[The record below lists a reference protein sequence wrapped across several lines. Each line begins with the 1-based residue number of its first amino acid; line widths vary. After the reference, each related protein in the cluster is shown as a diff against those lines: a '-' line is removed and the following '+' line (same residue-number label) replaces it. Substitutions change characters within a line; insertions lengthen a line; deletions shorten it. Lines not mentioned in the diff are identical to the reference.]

1 MPTIRSVACALSAVA
16 AQLVSAKDW
25 DSPAYNYLYQFP
37 MPIAPIKEP
46 LHKFTFPGG
55 PAIEYYE
62 VDIKPFEAQVSLS
75 TDSLSQIPW
84 LTHTDQRF

>member
-1 MPTIRSVACALSAVA
+1 
-16 AQLVSAKDW
+16 
-25 DSPAYNYLYQFP
+25 

-62 VDIKPFEAQVSLS
+62 VDIKPFEAQVLLPSRDNLIFTMLIKS
-75 TDSLSQIPW
+75 
-84 LTHTDQRF
+84 